1 MDLPWRRDYAAVVPP
16 PAPSPAPPS
25 RAARLVGIALVGA
38 VLAAAVGVRLWSA
51 WHARFSGEE
60 AAFWNTAVGI
70 ARGEAFPA
78 LGHSVSGTRALHP
91 GPLFFWIIAASQL
104 FVTSPFVGNAAVSLF
119 GLFGALVMART
130 AGSASG
136 AGPAPSSSGDGA
148 VRPDSPWTVGALL
161 FLLVAVSPWWIV
173 YSNSTWPSYVVTGT
187 AACFVAA
194 LWRVAAY
201 PRSRAIG
208 PLAFILVAGF
218 QLHLSLLHF
227 WPLTLAVLLV
237 TRQRRFNLRWL
248 LAGTLLAVACYVP
261 YVVSEART
269 HFANTRLLLTKSQG
283 GPREARALLELY
295 LYFLGFPTTDI
306 SYLWQRGFWQP
317 FDALKFWGG
326 AGVSQ
331 TTAFF
336 RDVGATTFL
345 WVVHVL
351 GWLVSA
357 AALIAGAARLVAG
370 WRRGVRRPD
379 AATTLY
385 LVALLDIALFYVLS
399 GKGGYAHYVGV
410 LLPIAYV
417 PVAALLA
424 WVARS
429 RAGRLAVAAYLA
441 VFSLAGVLVMSGY
454 YRVDSRLSAPQSD
467 RVVGFVLAHARG
479 PDGQVEPAALQFEF
493 SPAWIYPYQ
502 VLARRQHHQAL
513 VLGGPARHR
522 FVVGV
527 RAPGAP
533 VSNAPDRLE
542 LETIFV
548 AGR

>member
-1 MDLPWRRDYAAVVPP
+1 M
-16 PAPSPAPPS
+16 
-25 RAARLVGIALVGA
+25 G
-38 VLAAAVGVRLWSA
+38 VLAAAAGVRLWSA
-51 WHARFSGEE
+51 WHARFSAEE
-60 AAFWNTAVGI
+60 ASFWNTAVGI

-91 GPLFFWIIAASQL
+91 GPLFFWIIAASQI

-130 AGSASG
+130 IGAASAAPARQWGVAGSVS
-136 AGPAPSSSGDGA
+136 AP
-148 VRPDSPWTVGALL
+148 GALL
-161 FLLVAVSPWWIV
+161 FLLVVASPWWVV

-187 AACFVAA
+187 AACFAAA
-194 LWRVAAY
+194 LWRVATK

-227 WPLTLAVLLV
+227 WPLAAAVLLV
-237 TRQRRFNLRWL
+237 SRQRRFNVRWL
-248 LAGTLLAVACYVP
+248 AAGALLAVACYAP
-261 YVVSEART
+261 YVVSEVRT
-269 HFANTRLLLTKSQG
+269 HFSNTRLLLAKSQG
-283 GPREARALLELY
+283 GRREGRVLLSLY

-306 SYLWQRGFWQP
+306 SYLWQHGFWTP
-317 FDALKFWGG
+317 FDHLTFWRGTG
-326 AGVSQ
+326 IAQ

-336 RDVGATTFL
+336 RTIAVPGFL
-345 WVVHVL
+345 WVMHVL
-351 GWLVSA
+351 TWVVS
-357 AALIAGAARLVAG
+357 GAAVAIGAVRLGAG

-379 AATTLY
+379 AATTIY
-385 LVALLDIALFYVLS
+385 LVALVDIALFYGLS

-429 RAGRLAVAAYLA
+429 REGRLAVGLYLVAYA
-441 VFSLAGVLVMSGY
+441 IAGVLVMDGY

-467 RVVGFVLAHARG
+467 QAVAFVLSRARAA
-479 PDGQVEPAALQFEF
+479 DGRVDPVALQFGF
-493 SPAWIYPYQ
+493 APAWNYPYQ
-502 VLARRQHHQAL
+502 VLAQRLHGATLLIRQQAS
-513 VLGGPARHR
+513 HR
-522 FVVGV
+522 FLIGPRV
-527 RAPGAP
+527 PGA
-533 VSNAPDRLE
+533 APSSDPHRLD

>member
-1 MDLPWRRDYAAVVPP
+1 MPQT
-16 PAPSPAPPS
+16 APSPAPPS
-25 RAARLVGIALVGA
+25 RAARLTRIGLIAA
-38 VLAAAVGVRLWSA
+38 VMIAAVGVRLWSA

-70 ARGEAFPA
+70 ARGESFPA

-91 GPLFFWIIAASQL
+91 GPLFFWIIAASQV

-130 AGSASG
+130 LGRATIAAG
-136 AGPAPSSSGDGA
+136 AGPTTTPGVAPWSHAIG
-148 VRPDSPWTVGALL
+148 PLL
-161 FLLVAVSPWWIV
+161 FLLVAASPWWVV

-194 LWRVAAY
+194 LWRVAAH

-227 WPLTLAVLLV
+227 WPLTAAVLV
-237 TRQRRFNLRWL
+237 VARQRRFNRRWL
-248 LAGTLLAVACYVP
+248 AAGVLLAVACYVP
-261 YVVSEART
+261 YVVSELRT
-269 HFANTRLLLTKSQG
+269 HFSNTRLLLAKSQG
-283 GPREARALLELY
+283 GRREARALLELY

-306 SYLWQRGFWQP
+306 SYLWQHGFWQP
-317 FDALKFWGG
+317 FDALAFWGG
-326 AGVSQ
+326 TGVAQ
-331 TTAFF
+331 TGAFF
-336 RDVGATTFL
+336 RDIGGAAFL
-345 WVVHVL
+345 WLMHVL

-357 AALIAGAARLVAG
+357 AALVVGGVRLVAG

-385 LVALLDIALFYVLS
+385 LVALLDIAVFYALS

-424 WVARS
+424 WLARW
-429 RAGRLAVAAYLA
+429 RAGRVAVAVYLA
-441 VFSLAGVLVMSGY
+441 VFALAGVLVMGGY

-467 RVVGFVLAHARG
+467 RVVGFVLQHARA
-479 PDGQVEPAALQFEF
+479 PDGRAQAATLQFQF
-493 SPAWIYPYQ
+493 SPAWTYPYQ
-502 VLARRQHHQAL
+502 VLARRLHHQAL
-513 VLGGPARHR
+513 ILSGPGGPAAHR

-533 VSNAPDRLE
+533 PSADPHRLD

-548 AGR
+548 AGQ